1 MIKIIELGTIRK
13 QKCQRCG
20 CLFSYE
26 NEDVITERNE
36 HMLLGFHKIYINCPQ
51 CEQKIVLVD
60 TKLMRESNFENGNRC
75 PYYYG
80 EIDPIKRCLQ

>member
-1 MIKIIELGTIRK
+1 MFGKSSRRRKGDARIMIKIIELGTIRK

-51 CEQKIVLVD
+51 CEQKIVLGV
-60 TKLMRESNFENGNRC
+60 
-75 PYYYG
+75 Y
-80 EIDPIKRCLQ
+80 

>member
-1 MIKIIELGTIRK
+1 MIKIIKPGTIRK

-36 HMLLGFHKIYINCPQ
+36 HMLQGFKEDYIFCPQ
-51 CEQKIVLVD
+51 CNTKIKLGG
-60 TKLMRESNFENGNRC
+60 TK
-75 PYYYG
+75 
-80 EIDPIKRCLQ
+80 

>member
-26 NEDVITERNE
+26 NEDIKHSTNFASITSYSC
-36 HMLLGFHKIYINCPQ
+36 GYDYIICPQ
-51 CEQKIVLVD
+51 CEK
-60 TKLMRESNFENGNRC
+60 KYS
-75 PYYYG
+75 
-80 EIDPIKRCLQ
+80 

>member
-36 HMLLGFHKIYINCPQ
+36 HMLLGFEEDYIICPQ
-51 CEQKIVLVD
+51 CNTKI
-60 TKLMRESNFENGNRC
+60 KLGGVR
-75 PYYYG
+75 
-80 EIDPIKRCLQ
+80 